1 MHSQNRIHLYV
12 GDVLYK
18 ILLEKIEDKANRW
31 KDTPCSWIERIN
43 IVKMTMLP
51 KEIYIFNA
59 IPIILPMEF
68 FTKLKQKNLNYSG
81 YTKTLK
87 RFEKE
92 WN

>member
-1 MHSQNRIHLYV
+1 
-12 GDVLYK
+12 
-18 ILLEKIEDKANRW
+18 
-31 KDTPCSWIERIN
+31 
-43 IVKMTMLP
+43 MLP

-68 FTKLKQKNLNYSG
+68 FTKLKQKKLNYSG

-87 RFEKE
+87 SLEKE

>member
-1 MHSQNRIHLYV
+1 
-12 GDVLYK
+12 
-18 ILLEKIEDKANRW
+18 
-31 KDTPCSWIERIN
+31 
-43 IVKMTMLP
+43 MTMLP

-87 RFEKE
+87 SFEKE
-92 WN
+92 WNWKNHALWAQTILKSYSSQYNVALA